1 MRGNLR
7 LSLSKRNDVPQ
18 LGTGREKICLRPV
31 LFHFTLNQ
39 MVEYRSELL
48 DRTFGALADPTR
60 RRILAQLAKGEECVT
75 DLARPHAMS
84 LAAVS
89 KHLIV
94 LEKAGLVK
102 RRRNGR
108 VHSLALEAK
117 PMQEARAWIDR
128 YRKFWEGNL
137 DQFEKYLD
145 KLQTKKTKQK

>member
-1 MRGNLR
+1 
-7 LSLSKRNDVPQ
+7 
-18 LGTGREKICLRPV
+18 
-31 LFHFTLNQ
+31 
-39 MVEYRSELL
+39 MVEYSSKVL

-60 RRILAQLAKGEECVT
+60 RRLLSQLAKGDECVT
-75 DLARPHAMS
+75 DLAQPHAMS

-117 PMQEARAWIDR
+117 PMREALEWIDR

-137 DQFEKYLD
+137 DSFEKYLD
-145 KLQTKKTKQK
+145 KLQTKETKQNDTE

>member
-1 MRGNLR
+1 
-7 LSLSKRNDVPQ
+7 
-18 LGTGREKICLRPV
+18 
-31 LFHFTLNQ
+31 
-39 MVEYRSELL
+39 MVEYSSKLL

-60 RRILAQLAKGEECVT
+60 RRILAQLAKKGEECVT
-75 DLARPHAMS
+75 ELARPHDMS

-102 RRRNGR
+102 RRKDGR
-108 VHSLALEAK
+108 VHSMALDPK
-117 PMQEARAWIDR
+117 PMKEAQAWLDR

-145 KLQTKKTKQK
+145 KLQTKETKNNDNEK

>member
-1 MRGNLR
+1 MMVAEGIAPSMPRRGVVLR
-7 LSLSKRNDVPQ
+7 NRIHLHS
-18 LGTGREKICLRPV
+18 V
-31 LFHFTLNQ
+31 LIHFIFNH
-39 MVEYRSELL
+39 MVEYRSKLL
-48 DRTFGALADPTR
+48 DRTFGALADQTR
-60 RRILAQLAKGEECVT
+60 RRILAQLAKGDECVT

-102 RRRNGR
+102 RRRRGR

-117 PMQEARAWIDR
+117 PMREAQAWIDR

-145 KLQTKKTKQK
+145 QLQTKKTKQDDLK

>member
-1 MRGNLR
+1 MFN
-7 LSLSKRNDVPQ
+7 
-18 LGTGREKICLRPV
+18 
-31 LFHFTLNQ
+31 H
-39 MVEYRSELL
+39 MVEHGSKLL

-60 RRILAQLAKGEECVT
+60 RRILAQLAKGTKCVT
-75 DLARPHAMS
+75 DLAKPFDMS

-102 RRRNGR
+102 RQRDGR
-108 VHSLALEAK
+108 VHSLTLEAK
-117 PMQEARAWIDR
+117 PMKEAQAWIDR

-145 KLQTKKTKQK
+145 KLKTEETKHDADK

>member
-1 MRGNLR
+1 MHDLR
-7 LSLSKRNDVPQ
+7 KS
-18 LGTGREKICLRPV
+18 LRPEEDRV
-31 LFHFTLNQ
+31 ILNQ
-39 MVEYRSELL
+39 MVEYDSEIL
-48 DRTFGALADPTR
+48 DRTFAALADPTR

-75 DLARPHAMS
+75 ELARPHQMS

-102 RRRNGR
+102 RRKDGR
-108 VHSLALEAK
+108 VHSMTLDPEPMKEA
-117 PMQEARAWIDR
+117 QAWLDR

-145 KLQTKKTKQK
+145 KLQTKESENNDHEK

>member
-1 MRGNLR
+1 MSPLR
-7 LSLSKRNDVPQ
+7 L
-18 LGTGREKICLRPV
+18 KIHLQQRFLRSI
-31 LFHFTLNQ
+31 FNQ
-39 MVEYRSELL
+39 MVEHSSKLL
-48 DRTFGALADPTR
+48 DRTFSALADPTR
-60 RRILAQLAKGEECVT
+60 RRILAQLASGDGCVT

-102 RRRNGR
+102 RRRRGR

-117 PMQEARAWIDR
+117 PMKEAMSWIDR
-128 YRKFWEGNL
+128 YRQFWEGNL

-145 KLQTKKTKQK
+145 QLQTKKIK

>member
-1 MRGNLR
+1 
-7 LSLSKRNDVPQ
+7 
-18 LGTGREKICLRPV
+18 
-31 LFHFTLNQ
+31 

-60 RRILAQLAKGEECVT
+60 RRILAQLASGDERVT

-102 RRRNGR
+102 RHRDGR
-108 VHSLALEAK
+108 VHSMALEAK
-117 PMQEARAWIDR
+117 PMQEAQAWLNR

-145 KLQTKKTKQK
+145 RLQTKKAKQNDDQ